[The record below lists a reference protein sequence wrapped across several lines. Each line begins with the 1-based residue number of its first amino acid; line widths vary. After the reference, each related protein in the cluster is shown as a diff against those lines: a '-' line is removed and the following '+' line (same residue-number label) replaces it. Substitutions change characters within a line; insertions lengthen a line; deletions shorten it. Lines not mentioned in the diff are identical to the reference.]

1 MVGRDAELGR
11 LVDEWQT
18 VAAEGRLRM
27 VSVHGEP
34 GSGKSR
40 LLAELAAAVG
50 DADWWQGQCLPY
62 GEGVSFWALGEIVKA
77 RAGLRESDGADVAA
91 ARLDAI
97 VAQDGDREWMLSR
110 LRPLVGLEASAAT
123 SQQESFTAWRR
134 FCASLAASG
143 PCVVVFEDVHWAD
156 DAMLDF
162 VAQLAQSDEPVPL
175 LVVCTARPELLDRR
189 PDWVHAVPRTIS
201 LDPLTPEQTEQLV
214 QALLEGADV
223 DPAILEELVSR
234 ADGNPL
240 YAEQFVRVA
249 RSGST
254 SAAGLPDS
262 VQAVIAARLDVL
274 ESSRKSVLQD
284 AAVVGQV
291 FWSGAVS
298 AIGAREPRRVESDLD
313 ALAGQQF
320 VRPNA
325 ESSMRDD
332 HEFSFWHA
340 IVRDVCYSQIPRA
353 ARATRHRRAATWI
366 EDRAGTRLEDLAD
379 VLAHHHTEALAL
391 DEARGQVKDADRDSA
406 RRFLVLSGD
415 RGMALN
421 VVQAGAA
428 YARALELTPPGHPD
442 RPMVLARHGE
452 ALRLSGRV
460 RDAEAALT
468 EAVAGFRAQ
477 GATYELGRALIGLVD
492 VMFLDVD
499 SRAADVAEQAR
510 ELFEKLPPGPDLI
523 DVYGQ
528 LAGVAGTTND
538 YDGVE
543 HWFQRTREVCAATG
557 LPIPARV
564 QGMHG
569 MMRVARGDRA
579 GLDEMRAAA
588 RTAEA
593 EGNYG
598 RAMVTTNNLILD
610 QWIFDGPAAVMAD
623 ALEATE
629 RSAARGITGPLYY
642 LRGLQAELRFRTGDW
657 RTALG
662 EQSALADELA
672 ADGFQGLSRSVRAAQ
687 VMTMLRLGLGS
698 DAVRHVGG
706 ILDHAREV
714 GNSQMFVEVA
724 PVVALALATTGAPGR
739 AHDVLTE
746 LLELPGSCEDTAL
759 VRQFPALIRATVA
772 CGDVGL
778 GERFVAEMQH
788 GTPAQEHGRQAAL
801 ASLAEARGD
810 LQDAATRHADAA
822 RRWREFGD
830 LSELTPSLIGHAR
843 CTDDP
848 ARRRAALTEALP
860 LLTTMGDAPLL
871 AEAHEL
877 GG

>member
-1 MVGRDAELGR
+1 M
-11 LVDEWQT
+11 
-18 VAAEGRLRM
+18 
-27 VSVHGEP
+27 
-34 GSGKSR
+34 
-40 LLAELAAAVG
+40 
-50 DADWWQGQCLPY
+50 
-62 GEGVSFWALGEIVKA
+62 
-77 RAGLRESDGADVAA
+77 
-91 ARLDAI
+91 
-97 VAQDGDREWMLSR
+97 
-110 LRPLVGLEASAAT
+110 
-123 SQQESFTAWRR
+123 
-134 FCASLAASG
+134 
-143 PCVVVFEDVHWAD
+143 VFEDVHWAD

-175 LVVCTARPELLDRR
+175 LVVCSARPELLDRR
-189 PDWVHAVPRTIS
+189 PDWVHAIPRTIN
-201 LDPLTPEQTEQLV
+201 LDPLTSEQTEQLV
-214 QALLEGADV
+214 QVLLEGAEV

-254 SAAGLPDS
+254 PAAGLPDS

-284 AAVVGQV
+284 AAVVGHV

-298 AIGAREPRRVESDLD
+298 AIGAREPRDVESDLD
-313 ALAGQQF
+313 ALADQQF

-325 ESSMRDD
+325 DSSMQDD

-353 ARATRHRRAATWI
+353 ARATRHRRAAAWI
-366 EDRAGTRLEDLAD
+366 EHRAGARLEDLAD
-379 VLAHHHTEALAL
+379 VLAHHHTQALSL
-391 DEARGQVKDADRDSA
+391 DEARGQVEDADRDSA

-421 VVQAGAA
+421 VVQAEAA

-477 GATYELGRALIGLVD
+477 GATLELGRALIGLVD

-510 ELFEKLPPGPDLI
+510 ELFERLPPGPDLI
-523 DVYGQ
+523 EVYGQ

-588 RTAEA
+588 STAEA

-610 QWIFDGPAAVMAD
+610 QWIFDGPAAVLAD

-629 RSAARGITGPLYY
+629 RSAARGITGPLA
-642 LRGLQAELRFRTGDW
+642 LPAGPAGGAALPDGRLEDRARRAVSARGRARGGRVRGTVDVGARGPGHDHGPA
-657 RTALG
+657 RPRRR
-662 EQSALADELA
+662 
-672 ADGFQGLSRSVRAAQ
+672 SRSPSRRDPRPRARGGQLPDVRRGRSRDGAGARDDRCARAGARRADRAAWSSRVRA
-687 VMTMLRLGLGS
+687 R
-698 DAVRHVGG
+698 
-706 ILDHAREV
+706 
-714 GNSQMFVEVA
+714 
-724 PVVALALATTGAPGR
+724 
-739 AHDVLTE
+739 
-746 LLELPGSCEDTAL
+746 
-759 VRQFPALIRATVA
+759 
-772 CGDVGL
+772 
-778 GERFVAEMQH
+778 
-788 GTPAQEHGRQAAL
+788 TPRSS
-801 ASLAEARGD
+801 ASSRPSSGPRWR
-810 LQDAATRHADAA
+810 AATSGSASGSWRRCSRARPPRSTDA
-822 RRWREFGD
+822 RPRWPC
-830 LSELTPSLIGHAR
+830 S
-843 CTDDP
+843 
-848 ARRRAALTEALP
+848 RRRAATCRMPRPGTPTRRGAGASSA
-860 LLTTMGDAPLL
+860 TSAS
-871 AEAHEL
+871 
-877 GG
+877 